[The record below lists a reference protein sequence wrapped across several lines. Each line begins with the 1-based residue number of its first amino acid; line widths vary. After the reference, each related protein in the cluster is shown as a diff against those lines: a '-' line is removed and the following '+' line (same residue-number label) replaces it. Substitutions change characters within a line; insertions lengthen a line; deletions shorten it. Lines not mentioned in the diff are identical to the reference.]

1 MIRLGQIY
9 ETLEKDLEKNKKLS
23 KKSKKD
29 VPQVLEVKKDHTYIY
44 SVNYGKGILF
54 CVNSR
59 KKKDAEYNYFVSL
72 LVNRFNG
79 KNVSNIENG
88 DEYNIR
94 KDLSKYT
101 CKIILL

>member
-1 MIRLGQIY
+1 MRLETIY
-9 ETLEKDLEKNKKLS
+9 DRVQKDLDKNKELS
-23 KKSKKD
+23 KKSRKD
-29 VPQVLEVKKDHTYIY
+29 VPQVLEVKKGHTYIY

-59 KKKDAEYNYFVSL
+59 KKNDTEYKYFIEL
-72 LVNRFNG
+72 LVNHFNG
-79 KNVSNIENG
+79 KSVSNIDNG

-94 KDLSKYT
+94 KNLSNYT